1 VKIKRAA
8 PVALFAAVLALASCE
23 SLTPE
28 SLLVSDTV
36 VDADM
41 AASAGDAIAQA
52 VADMAVNE
60 GLAGLSLTSDAASM
74 DAAGANPEAQA
85 AADVVYNRAR
95 TCYDASDAVVAN
107 CTPLSQVRKVVT
119 HATLTGT
126 RSGSSSTEGGPT
138 RTWTVTVDVVADDT
152 LQRLFSAASPTQEI
166 ARTHSALLSGDNSVE
181 FVQGSI
187 TRTVDEIVKDTVKAL
202 RWNLPRTQNPWPV
215 SGQIV
220 RAANWHVVASSEN
233 RSVERDVSRLVRV
246 LFPADAQGNVTL
258 EINDKSCTLNLVTR
272 FVSGCQ

>member
-28 SLLVSDTV
+28 SLLVSDAV

-60 GLAGLSLTSDAASM
+60 GLAGLSLTSDAAASP
-74 DAAGANPEAQA
+74 DAQA

-119 HATLTGT
+119 HATLTGS
-126 RSGSSSTEGGPT
+126 RSASSSIEGGPM
-138 RTWTVTVDVVADDT
+138 RSWTVTVDVVADDT
-152 LQRLFSAASPTQEI
+152 LQRLFSTASPTQEV
-166 ARTHSALLSGDNSVE
+166 ARTHSALFSGDNSVE

-258 EINDKSCTLNLVTR
+258 EINDRSCTLNLVTR